1 MYRAPLT
8 PTMNRWTWK
17 PENIFRVRGDV
28 KHMAHSWG
36 RETYARSVRM

>member
-28 KHMAHSWG
+28 KHMGAFCVDTHM
-36 RETYARSVRM
+36 ARSV